1 MIQRYRDARRWT
13 AIPLGLVLLA
23 FIGTLTSCM
32 STAEERSPGEMAF
45 RANCQTC
52 HVLPRAEKYTD
63 EQWPALVERYGTRA
77 KLNAEKI
84 ALITEY
90 LQRVNNK

>member
-1 MIQRYRDARRWT
+1 MNRRLTARLSV
-13 AIPLGLVLLA
+13 AIPIGLILLA
-23 FIGTLTSCM
+23 MSVVFMSCA
-32 STAEERSPGEMAF
+32 SSAQERSPGEMAF

-52 HVLPRAEKYTD
+52 HVLPKAKKYTD

-84 ALITEY
+84 ALITDY
-90 LQRVNNK
+90 LQRANDQ